1 MFDFFAVS
9 TEGGSKDPAFRLEK
23 RFINYLISFPFAR
36 KSRDKADGVDNE
48 VQEQKRR
55 LLQVEQINYDE
66 RERLARARQRYQDR
80 ISDELHENIYRRI
93 LEQLDDRD
101 FVREKLIPLPDR
113 LPDLLDILSTKAASM
128 RRIEDTVQGMDW
140 FHNGV
145 LKTVN
150 QPPFIDQRRNGN
162 KVKLENLRTA
172 MSFMGSENLRLLT
185 PAYIMQHWL
194 PPSTQPFTLF
204 RRKVWEHCLGTAI
217 IAQAIAETRKLKD
230 PVLAYT
236 LGMFHE
242 LGKVALTKL
251 YLRVFDDVQREMAME
266 SINDSSP
273 DRHSALVNI
282 TPDERFLR
290 NLMLEQDK
298 RVSYIV
304 SEGWGLQRVPIS
316 QHLQNFHQASSKAE
330 FDSEYAKILAQANA
344 FCEFRMLREVE
355 LATVEE
361 GSHLLKRYDVDA
373 GLVAELNT
381 LNLKRPKFNVPE

>member
-36 KSRDKADGVDNE
+36 KSKDKADGVESE

-55 LLQVEQINYDE
+55 LLQVEQIIYDE

-93 LEQLDDRD
+93 LAQLDDRD
-101 FVREKLIPLPDR
+101 YIREKLIPLPEK

-128 RRIEDTVQGMDW
+128 RRIEDIVQGMDW

-150 QPPFIDQRRNGN
+150 QPPFIDQRKQSK

-172 MSFMGSENLRLLT
+172 MSFMGTENLRLLA
-185 PAYIMQHWL
+185 PAYIMQNWL

-204 RRKVWEHCLGTAI
+204 RRKVWEHSLGTAI
-217 IAQAIAETRKLKD
+217 IAQAIAERQQLKD
-230 PVLAYT
+230 PVLAFT

-251 YLRVFDDVQREMAME
+251 YLRVFDEIQREMAIA

-273 DRHSALVNI
+273 ERHSALISI

-316 QHLQNFHQASSKAE
+316 QHLQNFHQAHDVDD
-330 FDSEYAKILAQANA
+330 FDSDYAKVLSQANA

-355 LATVEE
+355 LASVEE
-361 GSHLLKRYDVDA
+361 GSHLLRRYDVDA

-381 LNLKRPKFNVPE
+381 LNLKRPKFNVPK